1 MKDMKKT
8 FLFLAEGFEEVE
20 AVATVDVLRRGGVEL
35 QTVAVGGER
44 QVKGAHGVPVIA
56 DLALDELV
64 AEEAECLIF
73 PGGMPGAQ
81 NLADH
86 RALLE
91 LMQRHYDAGRC
102 VAAICAAP
110 ALVLG
115 RLRPGRR
122 LRVTCY
128 PGFEDSLPADF
139 EVSTDGVVVDGNVIT
154 GKGPGFAVKF
164 GLTILKHLRSEEVAK
179 EVAAGMLL

>member
-20 AVATVDVLRRGGVEL
+20 AVATVDVLRRGGVEVR
-35 QTVAVGGER
+35 TVSVGEQR

-91 LMQRHYDAGRC
+91 LMQRHYDAGHC

-115 RLRPGRR
+115 RLRPGRQ

-139 EVSTDGVVVDGNVIT
+139 KVSTDGVVVDGNVIT
-154 GKGPGFAVKF
+154 GKGPGFAVDF
-164 GLTILKHLRSEEVAK
+164 GLTVLQCLRSEEVAK

>member
-1 MKDMKKT
+1 MKKT

-20 AVATVDVLRRGGVEL
+20 AIAVVDVLRRGGVEL
-35 QTVAVGGER
+35 QTVAVGGQR
-44 QVKGAHGVPVIA
+44 QVKGAHGVPVTA
-56 DLALDELV
+56 DLALEELT

-81 NLADH
+81 NLGDS
-86 RALLE
+86 RALLQ
-91 LMQRHYDAGRC
+91 LMQRHYDAGHC

-115 RLRPGRR
+115 QLQPARR

-128 PGFEDSLPADF
+128 PGFEKYFSADF
-139 EVSTDGVVVDGNVIT
+139 DVSTDGVVVDRNVIT